1 MLKRIV
7 IKQLFWKYD
16 YDLNF
21 ENDDR
26 LTIITSLNNRW
37 RELWLMSNIKILRE
51 RVKSINF
58 IRHKSF
64 IVRYL
69 IDIAI

>member
-26 LTIITSLNNRW
+26 LTIIISLNNRW

-51 RVKSINF
+51 RVRSINF